1 MDTAKPL
8 TADQLNNMAKSSGYQ
23 GSAFTSVGLPSAP
36 ATGPGSLGYKPSE
49 DPANSPGGIQSGSSV
64 SNQSKPGFDVFGN
77 PTAQTPTAT
86 TETSTTNQS
95 SIDANKQVLQQAQA
109 DYQTASKT
117 AMDTITNIQNG
128 TTPLSAGEQ
137 AQVDGLK
144 QQFQVFIDQH
154 VLTNTGASGTANI
167 RGYQQGAAEYDPTFQ
182 AKTIGSIVTAGQNK
196 VADLN
201 IKMASSVATLTQ
213 GFKDNNIKA
222 IQNAWSMYQDA
233 STKRTEALQKTIDST
248 QKAIKEANDAKIAAD
263 KVIYDKEEKE
273 QKDMYDQVIKPIQE
287 IMESMKKSGASDEAL
302 SKVGAI
308 LENGGTVNDAF
319 LAAGDSLQTAT
330 GKPGE
335 YLFVKNQYA
344 RSGLVAP
351 TFDEWDKAEQKK
363 ELSKKYNEAYQS
375 AKGSAQAKAE
385 VDAAQ
390 ESLLNNGLNV
400 HTGPYAPALSVILGS
415 SKFTAME
422 KKDLINSVKNGE
434 DPGVV
439 LRNRA
444 KGIMEGATKT
454 QLNNYEAIIES
465 TRDLQTALTAYYA
478 TPGAKTGLFRGNFEK
493 VANRFG
499 EVKDP
504 DLVDLLVQIQTQLQK
519 YRNSISG
526 TAYSDQEGKDI
537 ASIFPGID
545 KGEILNNTVAKAR
558 LKATESI
565 VDGMYKTTLGD
576 NAYSKLKEGDAK
588 MQGSGIDEQKKQEA
602 SLVSGLDKIKITNPK
617 IYQAASNMYTSNN
630 PETKQPY
637 SAADILSAFPELK

>member
-77 PTAQTPTAT
+77 PTAQTPTPTAT
-86 TETSTTNQS
+86 TGTSTTNQS

-273 QKDMYDQVIKPIQE
+273 QKDMYDQVIKPIQDAA
-287 IMESMKKSGASDEAL
+287 KEAL
-302 SKVGAI
+302 KNGAPKDVLAKINSALSVEEAVAASVGFANDPTSLSGQYSSYVSKQKLTGKQPMS
-308 LENGGTVNDAF
+308 
-319 LAAGDSLQTAT
+319 AGD
-330 GKPGE
+330 
-335 YLFVKNQYA
+335 FI
-344 RSGLVAP
+344 
-351 TFDEWDKAEQKK
+351 
-363 ELSKKYNEAYQS
+363 
-375 AKGSAQAKAE
+375 
-385 VDAAQ
+385 AAQ
-390 ESLLNNGLNV
+390 EYKKMYAAESIKASFAKVDPSGLD
-400 HTGPYAPALSVILGS
+400 
-415 SKFTAME
+415 KE
-422 KKDLINSVKNGE
+422 Q
-434 DPGVV
+434 
-439 LRNRA
+439 RNRIYA
-444 KGIMEGATKT
+444 LIDDYRKESKDIKTVLASSDQIEVLGKNSLSSNTESGTRAASQIGLIFSFMRMLDPTSTVREG
-454 QLNNYEAIIES
+454 E
-465 TRDLQTALTAYYA
+465 YA
-478 TPGAKTGLFRGNFEK
+478 TAQNTAGVTDR
-493 VANRFG
+493 V
-499 EVKDP
+499 
-504 DLVDLLVQIQTQLQK
+504 
-519 YRNSISG
+519 RNSYNKVVDGSFL
-526 TAYSDQEGKDI
+526 SDTQINGYVKTGKDI
-537 ASIFPGID
+537 AQDKRRKLETMNSEYDRQAALSGIPKGTITGSSTDSLKTEEQIVKTADDSIASFGGISPQNDTVVENLFKAFPKASSVEIYQKMKD
-545 KGEILNNTVAKAR
+545 KG
-558 LKATESI
+558 
-565 VDGMYKTTLGD
+565 Y
-576 NAYSKLKEGDAK
+576 
-588 MQGSGIDEQKKQEA
+588 
-602 SLVSGLDKIKITNPK
+602 IK
-617 IYQAASNMYTSNN
+617 
-630 PETKQPY
+630 
-637 SAADILSAFPELK
+637 